1 MSHSHSHR
9 SIKSALKPLL
19 VVVAL
24 ISFAV
29 TAFSFAQAANA
40 DSTDKPHYSAV
51 YKEAKK
57 HLGTSYVY
65 GAVGPTHFDCSGFT
79 KYVYK
84 KAIGKTLPRTA
95 QAQYNGTKKVSKKNI
110 KKGDLVYFGSSKSN
124 ISHVGMYI
132 GNGRMIDS
140 QNRGVVTEQVYAPW
154 WHVVGF
160 SHPTDLSYD

>member
-1 MSHSHSHR
+1 MIVTHKA
-9 SIKSALKPLL
+9 IKSVLKPFLL
-19 VVVAL
+19 FVAL
-24 ISFAV
+24 FAFAV
-29 TAFSFAQAANA
+29 AAYSAATSASA
-40 DSTDKPHYSAV
+40 DSTDPSYSKV
-51 YKEAKK
+51 YNEAKK
-57 HLGTSYVY
+57 HLGSRYVY

-84 KAIGKTLPRTA
+84 KSIQKSIPRTA

-110 KKGDLVYFGSSKSN
+110 QKGDLVYFGGSKHS

-140 QNRGVVTEQVYAPW
+140 QNRGVITENVYSPW

-160 SHPTDLSYD
+160 SRPATLSYDD

>member
-1 MSHSHSHR
+1 MSHSHR
-9 SIKSALKPLL
+9 NIKSALKPFLL
-19 VVVAL
+19 IVAL
-24 ISFAV
+24 FSFAI
-29 TAFSFAQAANA
+29 TAFSFAQEANA
-40 DSTDKPHYSAV
+40 DSTDEPHYSTV

-84 KAIGKTLPRTA
+84 KSIGKSLPRTA
-95 QAQYNGTKKVSKKNI
+95 QAQYNGTKKVLKKNI
-110 KKGDLVYFGSSKSN
+110 QKGDLVYFGSSKSS
-124 ISHVGMYI
+124 ISHIGMYI

-160 SHPTDLSYD
+160 SHPTDLSYDD